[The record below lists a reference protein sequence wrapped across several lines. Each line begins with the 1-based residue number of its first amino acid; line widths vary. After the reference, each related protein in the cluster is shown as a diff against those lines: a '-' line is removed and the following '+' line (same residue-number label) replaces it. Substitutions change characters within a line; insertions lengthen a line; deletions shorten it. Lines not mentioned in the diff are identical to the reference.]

1 VSALSQGSGRGASR
15 ACAAW
20 REPEEVA
27 CLRRWRGPV
36 LLVHEDAALRE
47 RVALRIH
54 SMRPSR
60 RGVFRRVDCRE
71 LTHAVRPARP
81 WDEMWSDLHGTLFVD
96 GLECLPLTMQRQLLA
111 WLDRQS
117 DQAGSAACSGPRLVA
132 GVQATRDGIGGN
144 FPVLPEL
151 LDTLDKFQVNLDPE
165 LRA

>member
-1 VSALSQGSGRGASR
+1 MSALAQGR
-15 ACAAW
+15 AGTRRAGAAW

-60 RGVFRRVDCRE
+60 SGVFLRVDCRE
-71 LTHAVRPARP
+71 FSQAGARLTPP
-81 WDEMWSDLHGTLFVD
+81 LDEMWSDLHGTLFVD
-96 GLECLPLTMQRQLLA
+96 GLECLPLTLQRQLLA
-111 WLDRQS
+111 WMDRQS
-117 DQAGSAACSGPRLVA
+117 EQAGSPACPGPRLVA
-132 GVQATRDGIGGN
+132 GVQAKRDRIGRD

-151 LDTLDKFQVNLDPE
+151 LDTLDKFQVNLEPE
-165 LRA
+165 LRS